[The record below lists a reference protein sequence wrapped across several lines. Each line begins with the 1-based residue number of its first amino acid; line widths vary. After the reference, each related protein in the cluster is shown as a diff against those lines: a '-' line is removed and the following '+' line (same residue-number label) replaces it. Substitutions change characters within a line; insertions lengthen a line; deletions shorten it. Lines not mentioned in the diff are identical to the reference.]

1 MGIEY
6 VIICSVLII
15 AGAVTVYFTNKQ
27 SYERGIT
34 TAVLL
39 HRNGRL
45 KYYDYYD
52 EQGEKMVDI
61 EIAPLEDE
69 E

>member
-1 MGIEY
+1 VGIEY
-6 VIICSVLII
+6 LILSSI
-15 AGAVTVYFTNKQ
+15 LILAGAVVVYFTNKQ

-45 KYYDYYD
+45 KYRDYYD
-52 EQGEKMVDI
+52 KEGEKMVDI
-61 EIAPLEDE
+61 DIAPMGDE

>member
-6 VIICSVLII
+6 IIICSVLII

-52 EQGEKMVDI
+52 ERGEKMVDI